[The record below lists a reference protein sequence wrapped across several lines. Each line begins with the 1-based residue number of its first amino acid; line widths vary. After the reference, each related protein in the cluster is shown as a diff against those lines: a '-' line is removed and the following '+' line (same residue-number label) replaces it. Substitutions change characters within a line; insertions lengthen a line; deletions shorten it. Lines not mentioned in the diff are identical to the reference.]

1 VHQWV
6 WTQINSSEV
15 PGSQP
20 SPGFFFLSN
29 LESWVGWQSNKRGL
43 SHFVRFGENYKNE
56 DFILFLEFPL

>member
-1 VHQWV
+1 VHPNQLFWGPR
-6 WTQINSSEV
+6 V
-15 PGSQP
+15 PTIT
-20 SPGFFFLSN
+20 GFFFLSN